1 MDSAEH
7 YPDPFGEALSHS
19 SSRTAQM
26 FSLAAAAAE
35 VAARRMALKNA
46 RQAARD
52 EQDRL
57 ALHDAERAARE
68 RTRVRW
74 APAHDPRWLAQA
86 DLLQVAGTW
95 GAAAAYADSDPAAA
109 SALRKSEERLRSLH
123 PYAMARYDRLRA
135 VGASQLDAMREAAQ
149 LFVREPHARPGEAGT
164 RRLGISPG
172 LASADTAS
180 AGAHATVERNAAR
193 LAAESFPGTAADGIR
208 AAVAGSLQQPT
219 RSPSPTVAAWNI
231 TRPSLPS

>member
-1 MDSAEH
+1 MNPAEH

-19 SSRTAQM
+19 SSRAAQM
-26 FSLAAAAAE
+26 ISLAAAAAE

-52 EQDRL
+52 EQARR
-57 ALHDAERAARE
+57 ALHGAERAARE

-86 DLLQVAGTW
+86 DLSQVAGTW
-95 GAAAAYADSDPAAA
+95 SAAAAYADSDPAAA
-109 SALRKSEERLRSLH
+109 AALRKSEKRLRGLH

-135 VGASQLDAMREAAQ
+135 EGASPLNAMREAAPM
-149 LFVREPHARPGEAGT
+149 FVREPDARPGDPST
-164 RRLGISPG
+164 RRLGIGPSPVG
-172 LASADTAS
+172 ADTAS
-180 AGAHATVERNAAR
+180 AGAHAPADRNAAT

-208 AAVAGSLQQPT
+208 TAVAGSLHQPA
-219 RSPSPTVAAWNI
+219 RSPVPAVAARNV
-231 TRPSLPS
+231 TRPGPPS